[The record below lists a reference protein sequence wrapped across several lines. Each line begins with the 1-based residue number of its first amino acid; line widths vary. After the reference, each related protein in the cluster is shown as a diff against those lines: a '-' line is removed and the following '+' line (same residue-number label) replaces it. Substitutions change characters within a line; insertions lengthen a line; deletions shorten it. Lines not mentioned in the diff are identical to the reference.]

1 MKPSSILEK
10 PDDMK
15 LRWYTQNELQYFPQ
29 RFSTPK
35 QHQCLGRCL
44 KNCSDIGTEQKP
56 NSEDESRG
64 SFGGHCEGYTSN
76 ATTTKKMHV
85 YCEEE
90 EAHLKERNCDHDANG
105 GCRGNFK
112 GLD

>member
-1 MKPSSILEK
+1 
-10 PDDMK
+10 
-15 LRWYTQNELQYFPQ
+15 
-29 RFSTPK
+29 
-35 QHQCLGRCL
+35 L
-44 KNCSDIGTEQKP
+44 KNCGDIGCQKKP
-56 NSEDESRG
+56 NSKDESRG

-85 YCEEE
+85 DCEEE
-90 EAHLKERNCDHDANG
+90 EAYLKERNCDHVANG